1 MTNSNSLN
9 NAAYARSPGRRM
21 ASHSEAS
28 RIAAEGKYRIIR
40 PLVNSMK
47 LRVWVAGVPQSR
59 VKLLD
64 RLAEKH
70 RVSRRTV
77 YGWLSQWNQGGLLAL
92 VRKSRSDKG
101 HPRALNAMER
111 NSLMAVIQTAAREPT
126 LRAIYRVY
134 GNERRRRETMGA
146 ENHAIARLPDIS
158 FSTLRNWL
166 NAAGRTRL

>member
-9 NAAYARSPGRRM
+9 NAAYARSPGRRR

-70 RVSRRTV
+70 RVSRRTI
-77 YGWLSQWNQGGLLAL
+77 YGLSLIHI
-92 VRKSRSDKG
+92 S
-101 HPRALNAMER
+101 
-111 NSLMAVIQTAAREPT
+111 EPT
-126 LRAIYRVY
+126 RQ
-134 GNERRRRETMGA
+134 A
-146 ENHAIARLPDIS
+146 EIS
-158 FSTLRNWL
+158 YAVFCL
-166 NAAGRTRL
+166 